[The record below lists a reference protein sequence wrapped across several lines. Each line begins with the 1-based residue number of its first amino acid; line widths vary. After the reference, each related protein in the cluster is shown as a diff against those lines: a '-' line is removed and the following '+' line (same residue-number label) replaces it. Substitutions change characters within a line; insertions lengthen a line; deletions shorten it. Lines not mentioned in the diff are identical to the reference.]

1 MHIQHRTFL
10 MLTNHHTHSLYS
22 DGSSQPEDYI
32 TEAISKD
39 FHILGFTE
47 HSPLPFEN
55 AFSFKEENKDEYV
68 ALMQNLKQKY
78 SSQIAVY
85 SAMEMDFIPGMSD
98 SFGKVKSDYQLDYL
112 IGSVHLVRP
121 ENNEEL
127 WFTDGP
133 DYKTYDK
140 GLNELFGADI
150 RKAVTRYYQQLN
162 EMIESQQIDIIGH
175 FDKIKM
181 HNRDR
186 FFKEDEPWYKA
197 LVSETLE
204 LLQDRDI
211 IVEVNTRGIYKQR
224 SDTTYPGLDILKQ
237 VKAMRIPVMVNSDA
251 HKPHELDLAFEQ
263 GFSLLKEAG
272 IREVVYFKGNGWG
285 FEAIN

>member
-1 MHIQHRTFL
+1 MHS
-10 MLTNHHTHSLYS
+10 NHHTHSLYS
-22 DGSSQPEDYI
+22 DGSSQPEEYI
-32 TEAISKD
+32 TEAIAKG

-55 AFSFKEENKDEYV
+55 SFSFRKENKDEYI

-78 SSQIAVY
+78 NSQIAVY
-85 SAMEMDFIPGMSD
+85 SGMEMDYIPGMSEN
-98 SFGKVKSDYQLDYL
+98 FGKVKAEYKLDYL
-112 IGSVHLVRP
+112 IGSVHLVRL
-121 ENNEEL
+121 ENNSEL

-133 DYKTYDK
+133 NYETYDK
-140 GLNELFGADI
+140 GLNELFAGDI
-150 RKAVTRYYQQLN
+150 KKAVTRYYHQLN
-162 EMIESQQIDIIGH
+162 EMIENQHIDIIGH

-186 FFKEDEPWYKA
+186 FFTEDESWYVS
-197 LVSETLE
+197 LVSETLD

-224 SDTTYPGLDILKQ
+224 SETTYPGLDILKQ
-237 VKAMRIPVMVNSDA
+237 IKSLRIPVMVNSDA

-263 GFSLLKEAG
+263 AYSLLKEAG
-272 IREVVYFKGNGWG
+272 IDEVVYYKGNGWA
-285 FEAIN
+285 FESLK

>member
-1 MHIQHRTFL
+1 
-10 MLTNHHTHSLYS
+10 MLTNHHTHSLFS
-22 DGSSQPEDYI
+22 DGSSQPEEYI
-32 TEAISKD
+32 TGAISKR
-39 FHILGFTE
+39 FNILGFTE

-55 AFSFKEENKDEYV
+55 TFSFKEENKDEYIT
-68 ALMQNLKQKY
+68 LMQSLKQKY
-78 SSQIAVY
+78 SGQIAVY
-85 SAMEMDFIPGMSD
+85 SAMEMDYIPGMSET
-98 SFGKVKSDYQLDYL
+98 FGKIKADYKLDYL
-112 IGSVHLVRP
+112 IGSVHLVKP
-121 ENNEEL
+121 EDSEEL

-140 GLNELFGADI
+140 GLGELFGADI
-150 RKAVTRYYQQLN
+150 RKAVSRYYQQLN

-186 FFKEDEPWYKA
+186 FFKEDESWYQA

-211 IVEVNTRGIYKQR
+211 IVEINTRGIYKQR
-224 SDTTYPGLDILKQ
+224 SETTYPGLDILKQ
-237 VKAMRIPVMVNSDA
+237 IKKLRIPVMVNSDA
-251 HKPHELDLAFEQ
+251 HKPDELDLAFEQ

-272 IREVVYFKGNGWG
+272 INEVVYFKGNGWG
-285 FEAIN
+285 FETIQT

>member
-1 MHIQHRTFL
+1 MHS
-10 MLTNHHTHSLYS
+10 NHHTHSLYS
-22 DGSSQPEDYI
+22 DGSSQPEEYI
-32 TEAISKD
+32 TEAIAKG

-55 AFSFKEENKDEYV
+55 SFSFRKENKDEYV

-78 SSQIAVY
+78 NSQIAVF
-85 SAMEMDFIPGMSD
+85 SGMEMDYIPGMSEN
-98 SFGKVKSDYQLDYL
+98 FGKVKAEYKLDYL

-121 ENNEEL
+121 ENNSEL

-133 DYKTYDK
+133 NYETYDK
-140 GLNELFGADI
+140 GLNELFAGDI
-150 RKAVTRYYQQLN
+150 KKAVTRYYHQLN
-162 EMIESQQIDIIGH
+162 EMIENQHIDIIGH

-186 FFKEDEPWYKA
+186 FFTEDESWYVS
-197 LVSETLE
+197 LVGESLD

-224 SDTTYPGLDILKQ
+224 SETTYPGLDILKQ
-237 VKAMRIPVMVNSDA
+237 IKSLRIPVMVNSDA

-263 GFSLLKEAG
+263 AYSLLKEAG
-272 IREVVYFKGNGWG
+272 IDEVVYFKGNGWA
-285 FEAIN
+285 FESLK

>member
-1 MHIQHRTFL
+1 MRF
-10 MLTNHHTHSLYS
+10 NHHTHSLYS
-22 DGSSQPEDYI
+22 DGSSQPEEYI
-32 TEAISKD
+32 TEAIAKG

-55 AFSFKEENKDEYV
+55 SFSFRKENKDEYI

-78 SSQIAVY
+78 NSQIAVY
-85 SAMEMDFIPGMSD
+85 SGMEMDYIPGMSEN
-98 SFGKVKSDYQLDYL
+98 FGKIKAEYKLDYL

-121 ENNEEL
+121 ENNSEL

-133 DYKTYDK
+133 NYETYDK
-140 GLNELFGADI
+140 GLNELFAGDI
-150 RKAVTRYYQQLN
+150 KKAVTRYYHQLN
-162 EMIESQQIDIIGH
+162 EMIENQHIDIIGH

-186 FFKEDEPWYKA
+186 FFTEDESWYVS
-197 LVSETLE
+197 LVSETLD

-224 SDTTYPGLDILKQ
+224 SETTYPGLDILKQ
-237 VKAMRIPVMVNSDA
+237 IKSLRIPVMVNSDA

-263 GFSLLKEAG
+263 AYSLLKEAG
-272 IREVVYFKGNGWG
+272 IDEVVYFKGNGWA
-285 FEAIN
+285 FESLK